1 MTVQDAFAMLVH
13 SLRQLDEAL
22 AHLEWAVSNGPPDPQ
37 QAPVG
42 ELHDRVTA
50 LRGAVAEARASIGRV
65 RTGAPTWSQLAPAR
79 QALVDCQR
87 HVNVALSVYYGELAT
102 PAVKNTLQ
110 SLMASRKRGAADHSA
125 PGRLRT
131 VVRRSDW
138 SGWAYGV
145 GDALE
150 SCIVPIGNLNEALT
164 QCWRELADHTDPP
177 AVLVRTEEG
186 FSAASAA
193 AETPY

>member
-1 MTVQDAFAMLVH
+1 MTVQDAFETLARN
-13 SLRQLDEAL
+13 LRRLDEAL

-50 LRGAVAEARASIGRV
+50 LRGSVDGALSAVIGMRSS
-65 RTGAPTWSQLAPAR
+65 APTWAQLGPAR
-79 QALVDCQR
+79 RALVDCQR
-87 HVNVALSVYYGELAT
+87 HVSQALTVYYGGLVT
-102 PAVKNTLQ
+102 PAVNSTLQ
-110 SLMASRKRGAADHSA
+110 SLMAGGKTRAGADRG
-125 PGRLRT
+125 GVRT
-131 VVRRSDW
+131 VVRRADW

-145 GDALE
+145 SDALE
-150 SCIVPIGNLNEALT
+150 SCAVPIGNLNEALT

-186 FSAASAA
+186 FPVTQESGR
-193 AETPY
+193 PRY